1 MKHALALL
9 IAISV
14 GTQAFAGDPDPRFEG
29 VWKGVETFQVPAN
42 LAQVSGAPIQKP
54 TVIAIGDRGRILAV
68 VQGLYPGR
76 YKVLTSWSSARRGAP
91 SGSRMAFTTFP
102 HLIRGSLY
110 RSQCELELS
119 ADGKT
124 LIEYGLAGLS
134 GVPHPVFCEI
144 TGVFHRDLTNR

>member
-9 IAISV
+9 IAIAV
-14 GTQAFAGDPDPRFEG
+14 GTQAFAAETDPRFEG
-29 VWKGVETFQVPAN
+29 VWKGVETFRVPAN

-76 YKVLTSWSSARRGAP
+76 YKVLATWSSARRGAP

-102 HLIRGSLY
+102 NLIRGPLN
-110 RSQCELELS
+110 RGQCELELS
-119 ADGKT
+119 GDGKT

-134 GVPHPVFCEI
+134 GIPAPVFCEI
-144 TGVFHRDLTNR
+144 TGVFHRDLTIR